1 MIPGGTYD
9 FIITGAIFGL
19 TAGISPGPLLTLIIS
34 QTLRHN
40 KSEGIKVAVTPLV
53 TDLPVIT
60 AAFFLLSGLSHL
72 NIAMSLISFLG
83 AIFLIYLGYGCIT
96 TRGIGIDLQNGAPSS
111 FLKGIAV
118 NILNPHPFLFWITV
132 GVPVALSAYHLSLR
146 AAILFFVSFYSLLIG
161 SKITVAIIVEKSK
174 TILTDKI
181 YIWIMRVLG
190 TALFIFAALFLMNS
204 IKFLRGV
211 VSL

>member
-1 MIPGGTYD
+1 MIPGGIYE
-9 FIITGAIFGL
+9 FVITGAIFGL

-40 KSEGIKVAVTPLV
+40 KNEGIKVAVTPLV

-60 AAFFLLSGLSHL
+60 AAFFLLSKLSHL

-83 AIFLIYLGYGCIT
+83 AIFLVYLGYGCVT
-96 TRGIGIDLQNGAPSS
+96 TRGIGIDLKNGAPAS

-132 GVPVALSAYHLSLR
+132 GVPVALSAYHMSLK
-146 AAILFFVSFYSLLIG
+146 AVILFFVSFYSLLIG
-161 SKITVAIIVEKSK
+161 SKITVAIMVEKSK
-174 TILTDKI
+174 TLLTDKI
-181 YIWIMRVLG
+181 YILIMRLLG
-190 TALFIFAALFLMNS
+190 SALFIFAALFLANS
-204 IKFLRGV
+204 IKFLRDLI
-211 VSL
+211 S